1 MTTFSDFK
9 YLCGVLACAAA
20 LTGCET
26 TKPVVAKGPPPLA
39 ELLNQ
44 GTQASAA
51 GRKEEA
57 IGYWKQATAAYTG
70 DKAPWAKIAQSRYDS
85 GQHGE
90 AIVAAQE
97 VLLRD
102 PNDKTA
108 SAIIAAAGL
117 RSVNN
122 ALGNL
127 NRQNALVG
135 PVRADSQE
143 QIKLLRDNM
152 GDAAPVAP
160 IRRYQPEKSTVK
172 AVKDN
177 NPLTSLKDT
186 PTAESDKPVI
196 KLREPESKSPF
207 EALNNLRDSGK

>member
-26 TKPVVAKGPPPLA
+26 TKPLVAKGPAPLA

-44 GTQASAA
+44 GSQASAA

-70 DKAPWAKIAQSRYDS
+70 DKAPWAKIAQSRYES

-135 PVRADSQE
+135 QVRADSQE

-152 GDAAPVAP
+152 GDTVSVAP
-160 IRRYQPEKSTVK
+160 IRRPPPDKTVK

-177 NPLTSLKDT
+177 NPLTSIKET
-186 PTAESDKPVI
+186 TKAETERPAI
-196 KLREPESKSPF
+196 KIREPESKSPF